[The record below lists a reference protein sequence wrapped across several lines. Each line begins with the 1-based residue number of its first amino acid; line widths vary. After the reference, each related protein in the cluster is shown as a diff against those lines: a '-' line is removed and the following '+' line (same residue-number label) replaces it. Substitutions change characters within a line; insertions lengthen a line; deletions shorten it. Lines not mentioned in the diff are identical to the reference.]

1 MIKNNNTAIDLTLI
15 DAELMRYFKWS
26 VIEEKLKKENEVIQK
41 IVDEKEKDLFEE
53 TAYWPQKGKGEGLA
67 VPKSS
72 TFKPFGVWSY
82 TQ

>member
-53 TAYWPQKGKGEGLA
+53 TAY
-67 VPKSS
+67 
-72 TFKPFGVWSY
+72 
-82 TQ
+82 